1 MPQPG
6 EAVALLQIHRDRGVL
21 ESHQETSE
29 VRSFAQPPGF
39 IQKLRSLRTVHRYV
53 RGVRL
58 PNSNSRNDNQTLTT
72 GFIFSDV
79 RLAALEALVDYTKV
93 DGKWSDLE
101 FLLNMAET
109 DPDPF
114 MKHNLLQLLIENPPF
129 LRAHHHIL
137 DREELVEKL
146 WNIIKYV
153 RIGIIGIEFD
163 WSIHT

>member
-1 MPQPG
+1 MYQFF
-6 EAVALLQIHRDRGVL
+6 L
-21 ESHQETSE
+21 
-29 VRSFAQPPGF
+29 
-39 IQKLRSLRTVHRYV
+39 
-53 RGVRL
+53 
-58 PNSNSRNDNQTLTT
+58 
-72 GFIFSDV
+72 DV

-114 MKHNLLQLLIENPPF
+114 LKHNLVQLLIENPPF

-146 WNIIKYV
+146 WNIIKY
-153 RIGIIGIEFD
+153 EFRR
-163 WSIHT
+163 SI